1 MSRAIELVTI
11 LSDGWH
17 KIHKRKR
24 NMYTEG
30 ISQKKKN
37 LISLKRFC
45 TNKKKKHTHTHKTK
59 QNVLISSAVFLNNPS
74 ISR

>member
-1 MSRAIELVTI
+1 MSRAIGLVTI

-45 TNKKKKHTHTHKTK
+45 TNKKKNTHTHKTK
-59 QNVLISSAVFLNNPS
+59 QNALISSAVFLNNPS

>member
-1 MSRAIELVTI
+1 MSRAIELT
-11 LSDGWH
+11 DGT

-24 NMYTEG
+24 NIYTEG

-45 TNKKKKHTHTHKTK
+45 TNKKHTHTHKTK
-59 QNVLISSAVFLNNPS
+59 QNVLISSTVFLNNPS

>member
-45 TNKKKKHTHTHKTK
+45 TNKKNTHTQNKTERSY
-59 QNVLISSAVFLNNPS
+59 QLCCVFK
-74 ISR
+74 